1 VSFNFGPSEQAR
13 SSALPGFVGV
23 LAWFAVSCAAPVHD
37 AHDAPAAV
45 AAPKAS
51 APAAHAASNDK
62 IVLGPSVFMSSIPVQ
77 VSPRALLVVTR
88 SGSDQ
93 DFARA
98 LRVRVEVM
106 HSYTDLGELSRR
118 TRIPLVNGVFQ
129 LTDLSR
135 LTSRDAPTKR
145 DRQSSFVVDYA
156 EARFADAAQGLADDG
171 KQPSPAAVAAFAD
184 HYISEKT
191 YVHAFDVASRVA
203 ETHAGDCTE
212 HAVFTTALLRRFG
225 FTARVVLGIV
235 LIGVSEH
242 EGEPRVLAFGHA
254 WVERYE
260 HDGWH
265 IVDTA
270 LGRGYDVDPA
280 SAEARGLPPGATL
293 RLAYLPINV
302 LKDESASYA
311 RTLMDQVGVE
321 SVLGL
326 EVDEGDGSK

>member
-1 VSFNFGPSEQAR
+1 LLGLGCS
-13 SSALPGFVGV
+13 
-23 LAWFAVSCAAPVHD
+23 
-37 AHDAPAAV
+37 APAKDSYKDV
-45 AAPKAS
+45 AAPTAS
-51 APAAHAASNDK
+51 APAPHGASAAPREK

-77 VSPRALLVVTR
+77 VSPRALGILAR
-88 SGSDQ
+88 SGSDD

-106 HSYTDLGELSRR
+106 HAYSDLGELSRR
-118 TRIPLVNGVFQ
+118 TKIPLVNGVFQ
-129 LTDLSR
+129 LTDLSH
-135 LTSRDAPTKR
+135 LASRDAPTKR

-156 EARFADAAQGLADDG
+156 EARFQDAAHELEQTD
-171 KQPSPAAVAAFAD
+171 KKPSPAEVAAFAD

-191 YVHAFDVASRVA
+191 FVHSFDVASRVA
-203 ETHAGDCTE
+203 VTHAGDCTE
-212 HAVFTTALLRRFG
+212 HAVFTTALLRHFG

-235 LIGVSEH
+235 LIGVTQEKT
-242 EGEPRVLAFGHA
+242 EPKVVAFGHA

-265 IVDTA
+265 IIDTA
-270 LGRGYDVDPA
+270 LGRGYEIDPA
-280 SAEARGLPPGATL
+280 SAAARGLPAGAQL

-326 EVDEGDGSK
+326 EVDEGDGPK